1 MSRSRWTICIVL
13 FNQFELLDVAGPVE
27 LFSLAPAIDI
37 HFVAPQIGPVASSQ
51 NVELIAKYTFADAP
65 SPDIVLVPGG
75 AGTRSLVHNDDFLSL
90 LRTLCVRSP
99 LLASVCTGSAI
110 LAAAGLLDGYRATS
124 NKKAFDWVCS
134 VRPSV
139 EWIPAARWVHD
150 RSRWTSSGVAAG
162 MDMAHALIADTCGIE
177 VADTAARLA
186 ELEVQTDPSWDPF
199 ATYYNLNT
207 IN

>member
-1 MSRSRWTICIVL
+1 MYKR
-13 FNQFELLDVAGPVE
+13 Q
-27 LFSLAPAIDI
+27 
-37 HFVAPQIGPVASSQ
+37 QIGPVASSQ

-90 LRTLCVRSP
+90 LRTLCARSP